1 MLYKTIVVPYDNSES
16 AHAAL
21 LEAMKIASIDFD
33 SNVRILHIV
42 DTEQRVI
49 DKLEEK
55 SGMPDAPK
63 PSSEAL
69 RALFDEVIR
78 EADAELHDRID
89 PVIAAGGNRVSI
101 DIVEE
106 TLPGDQIVAYAK
118 EHGADLVIMGSRGLG
133 ALRGILGSVSNH
145 VLRTAPMPVM
155 IVKQ

>member
-21 LEAMKIASIDFD
+21 IEAMKIATLD
-33 SNVRILHIV
+33 SDSTVRILHIV

-49 DKLEEK
+49 DKLEAK
-55 SGMPDAPK
+55 SGTPDAPK
-63 PSSEAL
+63 PSSVAL
-69 RALFDEVIR
+69 RTLFDEVIH
-78 EADAELHDRID
+78 EADTELHEHID
-89 PVIAAGGNRVSI
+89 PVIAVGGSRVGI

-118 EHGADLVIMGSRGLG
+118 DHEAGLIVMGSRGLG
-133 ALRGILGSVSNH
+133 ALRGILGSVSSH

>member
-1 MLYKTIVVPYDNSES
+1 MLYRTIVVPYDNSKS

-21 LEAMKIASIDFD
+21 LEAMKIASVDFD
-33 SNVRILHIV
+33 SVVRILHIV

-49 DKLEEK
+49 EKLEEK
-55 SGMPDAPK
+55 SSRADAPK

-78 EADAELHDRID
+78 EADGELHERID
-89 PVIAAGGNRVSI
+89 PTIAAFDTKVSI

-106 TLPGDQIVAYAK
+106 TLPGDQIVAYAS
-118 EHGADLVIMGSRGLG
+118 EHDADLIVMGSRGLG
-133 ALRGILGSVSNH
+133 ALRGILGSVSSH
-145 VLRTAPMPVM
+145 VLRTAPMPVL

>member
-21 LEAMKIASIDFD
+21 IEAMKIATLD
-33 SNVRILHIV
+33 SDSTVRILHIV

-49 DKLEEK
+49 H
-55 SGMPDAPK
+55 
-63 PSSEAL
+63 
-69 RALFDEVIR
+69 
-78 EADAELHDRID
+78 EADAELHEHID
-89 PVIAAGGNRVSI
+89 PVIAVGGSRVGI

-118 EHGADLVIMGSRGLG
+118 EHEAELIVMGSRGLG
-133 ALRGILGSVSNH
+133 ALRGILGSVSSH